1 MMRRLAGYI
10 GQIIPAALLL
20 VGLAQLAGLI

>member
-10 GQIIPAALLL
+10 GRIIPAALLL
-20 VGLAQLAGLI
+20 VGLARLAGVI